1 MATPPQRRWSAGHWL
16 VRPANLKP
24 FEPAGAVVGRT
35 RTQLWWGCLVGAAV
49 GRNIASSMRRALAF
63 LGVLAVLAA
72 SAGVAYAATVT
83 YTGSTSQSQPFK
95 LVLRPDG
102 VRFRLSWRAGCG
114 DGGKPFSAETASQ
127 RALPLHA
134 AHFSSRETYD
144 AKASDGATV
153 HYAIVI
159 SGAVRR
165 RGATGTW
172 QAVASGPYKDGGT
185 YRCDT
190 GKVTWRA
197 RRGG

>member
-1 MATPPQRRWSAGHWL
+1 M
-16 VRPANLKP
+16 PAP
-24 FEPAGAVVGRT
+24 T
-35 RTQLWWGCLVGAAV
+35 RTQLSSGCLVGAAV
-49 GRNIASSMRRALAF
+49 GLYIASGMRRALAF
-63 LGVLAVLAA
+63 LGVLAVLA
-72 SAGVAYAATVT
+72 STAGVAYAATVT

-102 VRFRLSWRAGCG
+102 VRFRLSWRANCG

-127 RALPLHA
+127 RALPVHA

-159 SGAVRR
+159 AGAVRR

-185 YRCDT
+185 YRCAT

-197 RRGG
+197 RTGG

>member
-1 MATPPQRRWSAGHWL
+1 
-16 VRPANLKP
+16 
-24 FEPAGAVVGRT
+24 
-35 RTQLWWGCLVGAAV
+35 
-49 GRNIASSMRRALAF
+49 MRRALAF

-72 SAGVAYAATVT
+72 SAGVAYA
-83 YTGSTSQSQPFK
+83 G
-95 LVLRPDG
+95 
-102 VRFRLSWRAGCG
+102 
-114 DGGKPFSAETASQ
+114 
-127 RALPLHA
+127 
-134 AHFSSRETYD
+134 HFSSRETYD

-197 RRGG
+197 HPGG

>member
-1 MATPPQRRWSAGHWL
+1 MSASGP
-16 VRPANLKP
+16 RGPESARDPAQAFAP
-24 FEPAGAVVGRT
+24 EDAART
-35 RTQLWWGCLVGAAV
+35 RTQLSSGCLVGAAV
-49 GRNIASSMRRALAF
+49 GLNIASSMRRALAF

-127 RALPLHA
+127 RALPVHA

-159 SGAVRR
+159 AGAVRR